1 MVQPGSAAY
10 DNSPYDLVAFGRVG
24 VDLLP
29 LQVGEPLDEA
39 RTFEKYLGGSAAN
52 VAVAASRHGRRVA
65 LISATG
71 DDPFGRF
78 IHRELLTHG
87 VDDVFVATI
96 SGGPPTPV
104 TFCEIF
110 PPDRFPVWFY
120 RYPTAPDLL
129 IDAGSLP
136 LQAIRDAKVY
146 WSTLTGLSQEPSR
159 AAHLAAWRARARR
172 PHTVLDLD
180 YRPGFWPDPDLA
192 RAAAAEALEQV
203 TVAFGNA
210 QECAVATGETDPRR
224 AAHSLLDHGPELV
237 VVKDPPRGV
246 IAVTRS
252 EEVFVPSFP
261 MNVINGIGAGDG
273 FGGALVHGLLSE
285 WDLDRTLHFCVVA
298 AAIVASRRECSRAM
312 PTTAE
317 VSALLE
323 DVEVADGVG

>member
-1 MVQPGSAAY
+1 MMQPGSAAY
-10 DNSPYDLVAFGRVG
+10 DSSPYDLVAIGRVG
-24 VDLLP
+24 VDLVP

-52 VAVAASRHGRRVA
+52 VAIAAARHGRRVA
-65 LISATG
+65 LISATA

-87 VDDVFVATI
+87 VDDIFVATVA
-96 SGGPPTPV
+96 GGPPTPV
-104 TFCEIF
+104 SFCEIF
-110 PPDRFPVWFY
+110 APDRFPVWFY

-129 IDAGSLP
+129 IESGSLP
-136 LQAIRDAKVY
+136 LQAISNAKVF
-146 WSTLTGLSQEPSR
+146 WATLTGMSQEPSR
-159 AAHLAAWRARARR
+159 TAHLTAWRSRGRR
-172 PHTVLDLD
+172 PRTVLDLD
-180 YRPGFWPDPDLA
+180 YRPGFWSSTEA
-192 RAAAAEALEQV
+192 AQAAAGEALEHV

-210 QECAVATGETDPRR
+210 QECALATGEADPRR
-224 AAHSLLDHGPELV
+224 AARSLLDRDLELV

-246 IAVTRS
+246 YGLTPS
-252 EEVFVPSFP
+252 EEVFVPWFP
-261 MNVINGIGAGDG
+261 MNVVNGIGAGDG
-273 FGGALVHGLLSE
+273 LGGALVHGLLSE
-285 WDLDRTLHFCVVA
+285 WDLDRTLHFCAVA

>member
-1 MVQPGSAAY
+1 MMQPGSAAY
-10 DNSPYDLVAFGRVG
+10 DSSPYDLVAIGRVG
-24 VDLLP
+24 VDLVP
-29 LQVGEPLDEA
+29 LQIGEPLDDA

-52 VAVAASRHGRRVA
+52 VAIAASRHGRRVA

-78 IHRELLTHG
+78 VHRELLTHG
-87 VDDVFVATI
+87 VDDVFVSTVT
-96 SGGPPTPV
+96 GGPPTPV
-104 TFCEIF
+104 SFCEIF

-129 IDAGSLP
+129 IEPDSLP
-136 LQAIRDAKVY
+136 LEAISQAKVF
-146 WSTLTGLSQEPSR
+146 WATLTGLSQEPSR

-180 YRPGFWPDPDLA
+180 YRPEFWHSTDA
-192 RAAAAEALEQV
+192 AQAAAAEALDHV
-203 TVAFGNA
+203 TIAFGNA
-210 QECAVATGETDPRR
+210 REAALATGEADPRR
-224 AAHSLLDHGPELV
+224 AARSLLDHGLDLV

-246 IAVTRS
+246 FGLSPT
-252 EEVFVPSFP
+252 EELFVPWFP
-261 MNVINGIGAGDG
+261 MNIVNGIGAGDG
-273 FGGALVHGLLSE
+273 LGGALVHGLLSE
-285 WDLDRTLHFCVVA
+285 WDLGRALHFCAVA